1 MQRALP
7 IFIVWLSAILVWI
20 SSADAS
26 DRFESGGRPK
36 IVGGSEASIRDW
48 PWQAALRLY
57 DPATRTGKY
66 FCGGTVVSRY
76 WVLTAAH
83 CLALMQETGKLSR
96 PFRDGAGQF
105 HDGVLQVVL
114 GVDNLDDADATHV
127 FDAEAVDVHQAYLK
141 VFHDALSRGDDPGL
155 AASSASVSAGN
166 DIALI
171 KLKTPWSGAV
181 APLSLNAGAD
191 PGNASLDARVAG
203 FGDIEADAEERKVKQ
218 YFRGDGSEYYA
229 ASSHLR
235 DVKIPTVSLDQCRDR
250 YQSFTDLF
258 GQKPFSEAVIGAGQL
273 CAGTDGRDSCQGDS
287 GGPLVIYDAHNAKYQ
302 IGVVS
307 WGFDCAK
314 PGFYGVYTR
323 VSSEASWLKEHV
335 PELNE
340 IPVASAAVDALTTQD
355 KNDAKLQFVNA
366 AVAQLSSELAPARG
380 RVEITI
386 PAGQKV
392 VLNGQYRIDVKSA
405 ISGRLILIDID
416 ANQNVTQI
424 FPNKYTMSDE
434 VQRVKAGQSLTI
446 PSADGSWGFIS
457 FKPVEPTGAGKL
469 LAIVVPDDFPLKTTV
484 ANSSKL
490 QSRGFEPVPPA
501 GYFMNVIQ
509 QILETLSLPRAS
521 QSNFEGW
528 GWSELDYEIVRD

>member
-1 MQRALP
+1 M
-7 IFIVWLSAILVWI
+7 
-20 SSADAS
+20 
-26 DRFESGGRPK
+26 
-36 IVGGSEASIRDW
+36 
-48 PWQAALRLY
+48 
-57 DPATRTGKY
+57 
-66 FCGGTVVSRY
+66 
-76 WVLTAAH
+76 
-83 CLALMQETGKLSR
+83 
-96 PFRDGAGQF
+96 
-105 HDGVLQVVL
+105 
-114 GVDNLDDADATHV
+114 
-127 FDAEAVDVHQAYLK
+127 
-141 VFHDALSRGDDPGL
+141 
-155 AASSASVSAGN
+155 
-166 DIALI
+166 
-171 KLKTPWSGAV
+171 
-181 APLSLNAGAD
+181 
-191 PGNASLDARVAG
+191 
-203 FGDIEADAEERKVKQ
+203 KQ

-235 DVKIPTVSLDQCRDR
+235 DVKIPTVSVDQCRDR

-273 CAGTDGRDSCQGDS
+273 CAGTDGRRLLPGRQRRAARHLRCTQREISDWS
-287 GGPLVIYDAHNAKYQ
+287 GQLGLRLREARV
-302 IGVVS
+302 
-307 WGFDCAK
+307 
-314 PGFYGVYTR
+314 YGVYTR
-323 VSSEASWLKEHV
+323 VSSEASWLKEHI

-434 VQRVKAGQSLTI
+434 VQRVKAGQSLHH
-446 PSADGSWGFIS
+446 SGSGWSWGFIS
-457 FKPVEPTGAGKL
+457 FKAVEPTGAGKL

-509 QILETLSLPRAS
+509 QISGNLEPPKGLSVEFPGMGLVGTR
-521 QSNFEGW
+521 
-528 GWSELDYEIVRD
+528 L